1 MKISKVEVKNFKS
14 IKDYSIETTDFNVFV
29 GQNNNGKTNLFD
41 ALDWFN
47 SGKSSQDL
55 YYKHDMSQVISVNV
69 TYSGVQESLNE
80 LQNEAYAEAI
90 RKVVGE
96 HDNIVVVKTSA
107 DDKRSIFVDGE
118 DKGNPRGFDATL
130 NYFLPKI
137 EYVSTK
143 MQPSEVSGYKSKG
156 PIAEMLS
163 GVLTDVVENDPNYAE
178 FSRIFNLLF
187 NESGSVFRVAVKD
200 LERRVET
207 YLHKQFSED
216 TKVAFKIGDPK
227 LEDMLK
233 NFESEVDDGIKTK
246 IQAKG
251 DGMQRAVM
259 LAIIQSYADYRKE
272 NGIARNFV
280 FLIDEAEL
288 HLHPSAQRS
297 LKQALKDIVSN
308 GGQVFVNTHSAIFA
322 NEAEENQKMY
332 SVVKKF
338 GASNATEITGEQER
352 MDAIYQLLGGSPSDI
367 LLPRNFIIVE
377 GQTEYDFL
385 SIIISRFYAVEARG
399 IKILFARGDHE
410 MEKEIYHAIHRAYT
424 PLHTTGVYKANTI
437 LLLDHP
443 HISKE
448 TDFNNFKTA
457 HPWLVEGDQLHIL
470 SENAIEKYY
479 PGEHKLNETSLGA
492 LEDKRTYAV
501 TVANAVTRDQFES
514 EMPTVHLALVK
525 SIEKAHG

>member
-1 MKISKVEVKNFKS
+1 MKISKVEIKNFKS
-14 IKDYSIETTDFNVFV
+14 IKDYSIEATDFNVFV

-41 ALDWFN
+41 SLDWFN

-55 YYKHDMSQVISVNV
+55 FYKHDTTQIISVSV

-80 LQNEAYAEAI
+80 LQNETYAEAI

-96 HDNIVVVKTSA
+96 HDEIVVVKTSV

-118 DKGNPRGFDATL
+118 DKGNPRGFDAAL

-143 MQPSEVSGYKSKG
+143 ILPSEISGYKSKG

-178 FSRIFNLLF
+178 FSQIFNLLF
-187 NESGSVFRVAVKD
+187 NETGSVFRVAVKD
-200 LERRVET
+200 LEKRVET

-216 TKVAFKIGDPK
+216 TKVSFKIGDPK
-227 LEDMLK
+227 IEDMLK

-272 NGIARNFV
+272 NGMARNFV

-297 LKQALKDIVSN
+297 LKQALKDIVDN

-322 NEAEENQKMY
+322 NEADENQKMY
-332 SVVKKF
+332 
-338 GASNATEITGEQER
+338 
-352 MDAIYQLLGGSPSDI
+352 L
-367 LLPRNFIIVE
+367 E
-377 GQTEYDFL
+377 GTPKL
-385 SIIISRFYAVEARG
+385 RH
-399 IKILFARGDHE
+399 LF
-410 MEKEIYHAIHRAYT
+410 
-424 PLHTTGVYKANTI
+424 
-437 LLLDHP
+437 
-443 HISKE
+443 
-448 TDFNNFKTA
+448 
-457 HPWLVEGDQLHIL
+457 
-470 SENAIEKYY
+470 
-479 PGEHKLNETSLGA
+479 
-492 LEDKRTYAV
+492 
-501 TVANAVTRDQFES
+501 
-514 EMPTVHLALVK
+514 
-525 SIEKAHG
+525 